1 MRCRAGSARK
11 IVNAALRL
19 HLISQKSEIFAS
31 FSSRRSLWFYRLALL
46 HKLKQNGGGH
56 MSAKFTDLH
65 CKEVICISNGQRLG
79 MIEDVIIQLPKGEIT
94 AIVVPGRCKLG
105 GLAGPRDDFV
115 IPWCNICRIGPDIV
129 LVDIKPDDC
138 RVLRTRPKLMF

>member
-1 MRCRAGSARK
+1 
-11 IVNAALRL
+11 
-19 HLISQKSEIFAS
+19 
-31 FSSRRSLWFYRLALL
+31 
-46 HKLKQNGGGH
+46 

-79 MIEDVIIQLPKGEIT
+79 MIEDVIIQLPKGEVT

-115 IPWCNICRIGPDIV
+115 SPWCNICRIGPDIV

-138 RVLRTRPKLMF
+138 RVLRARPKLMF